1 MGAISISCIRV
12 HRNCSSTDSGH
23 IFSDNSLEESVWSKP
38 STKVL
43 RKAHRTDRCLA
54 SRICHKQTIFYQML
68 FSVLRAIMNLVVK
81 GNKYRIIQTDASD
94 YKGLKS
100 ETIDN
105 NNL

>member
-68 FSVLRAIMNLVVK
+68 FSMLRAMMNLVVK

-94 YKGLKS
+94 YKGLMS